1 MKRIFLFVSL
11 LFIQLTGFAQSVR
24 VTGVVKN
31 GTDSIVEF
39 SKMGQEIITREIYS
53 KTYEAKLNEKG
64 DFEITLPEVGIT
76 GWILRFGGKHAFL
89 DLQPGHDVKLTI
101 DLTKD
106 KDPIL
111 AVGANSAEANFENY
125 LIPQRDNRY
134 RNDFYHRLNTL
145 APKDALKLRKQQA
158 TFELTTLEDYK
169 KSHPINNDYDKWLKT
184 YFKYRP
190 YERTLVESGEKWKLR
205 SDSTM
210 VAMLLQNGINDDYA
224 AKNSLE
230 YNDLINLYMHY
241 HFNGSKFP
249 FSGLDYFNFG
259 INSDLKGVT
268 KQMFLTRQMATHCKT
283 PNDSA
288 YNSMYEKFVKEV
300 ADKDLIGFVDKER
313 EKYLTILAD
322 GNRSKENVSE
332 NAYLNEI
339 FKKYKGKVI
348 YLDFWASWCAPCK
361 IEMPNAAKLRDRLK
375 GKDVVFLYFGFQD
388 QKESWLAAR
397 KEIGIEGEHYL
408 LSPKLIKE
416 AKELFEIGGIPH
428 YAIIDKDG
436 TVLEKS
442 AQRPSDVYDEL
453 FQLAKRKNK

>member
-1 MKRIFLFVSL
+1 MNRTFLLVSL
-11 LFIQLTGFAQSVR
+11 VFIQLTVFAQNVK

-31 GTDSIVEF
+31 GTDSIIEF
-39 SKMGQEIITREIYS
+39 SKMGQEIITRESFS
-53 KTYEAKLNEKG
+53 KAYEAKLNNKG
-64 DFEITLPEVGIT
+64 GFEIVLPNDAIT
-76 GWILRFGGKHAFL
+76 GWILKFGDKHAFL
-89 DLQPGHDVKLTI
+89 DLQPGHDVNLTI
-101 DLTKD
+101 DMTKD
-106 KDPIL
+106 EYPIF

-125 LIPQRDNRY
+125 LIAQRDNLY
-134 RNDFYHRLNTL
+134 KNDFYQRVNSS
-145 APKDALKLRKQQA
+145 APKDALKLRKEQA
-158 TFELTTLEDYK
+158 AFELTVLEDYK

-184 YFKYRP
+184 YFKYQP

-210 VAMLLQNGINDDYA
+210 VAMLLENGINDDYA
-224 AKNSLE
+224 ARNSLE

-259 INSDLKGVT
+259 INSDLRGVT
-268 KQMFLTRQMATHCKT
+268 KQMFLTRQMAIFCKT
-283 PNDSA
+283 PNDST
-288 YNSMYEKFVKEV
+288 YNSMYEKFANEV
-300 ADKDLIGFVDKER
+300 ADKDLISFVDKER

-322 GNRSKENVSE
+322 GNHSKENVSE
-332 NAYLNEI
+332 SASLNEI

-361 IEMPNAAKLRDRLK
+361 IEMPNAVKLKDRLK

-388 QKESWLAAR
+388 RKESWLAAR
-397 KEIGIEGEHYL
+397 KEIGIEGDHYL

-442 AQRPSDVYDEL
+442 AQRPSFVYDEL
-453 FQLAKRKNK
+453 LQIAGRKDK